1 MPPSEKFR
9 IEQIAP
15 HLSLS
20 WALTEMVRWNQQVND
35 VLKQDAD
42 ETLLKAAYD
51 AVDWEKYYERLRGTP
66 FYNWAV
72 EGGGILTFGGPYHVE
87 HNCFSRVS

>member
-1 MPPSEKFR
+1 MTPSDKFQ

-20 WALTEMVRWNQQVND
+20 WALTEWFHWNQQVND

-42 ETLLKAAYD
+42 GTLFTAAYD
-51 AVDWEKYYERLRGTP
+51 AVDWEKYYEISVIRKRGQCPCATTS
-66 FYNWAV
+66 A
-72 EGGGILTFGGPYHVE
+72 LAQ
-87 HNCFSRVS
+87 SASS